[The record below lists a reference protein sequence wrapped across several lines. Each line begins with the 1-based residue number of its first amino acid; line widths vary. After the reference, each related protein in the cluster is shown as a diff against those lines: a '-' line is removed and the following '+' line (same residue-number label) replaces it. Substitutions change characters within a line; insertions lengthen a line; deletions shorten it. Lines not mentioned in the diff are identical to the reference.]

1 MKRVLTLI
9 LLLGSFFAWSESKQR
24 KVITAFTIEVTPFGH
39 YRHKKPV
46 GLYYDYA
53 NKIIET
59 AGFTAQN
66 KIVPFARAH
75 DAVVGGH
82 GDMTIM
88 FDTEELLRS
97 AYQSSSILV
106 FENLVIPAS
115 GKKINSIKDLDGLK
129 IGAIRSGCYDIKA
142 RQEIKPKFIEF
153 NDYFQGIKMVESNR
167 IDAICGSLIPM
178 KFTAREMKIPDA
190 FFKNAFVA
198 SKRKAHVHFSKQ
210 LPLEIRNKLN
220 SAIEKLKADR
230 YFEKLAKE
238 LDY

>member
-1 MKRVLTLI
+1 MLLI
-9 LLLGSFFAWSESKQR
+9 GSVSAWSQTKQR
-24 KVITAFTIEVTPFGH
+24 KIITAFTIEVTPFGH
-39 YRHKKPV
+39 YRNKKPV

-59 AGFTAQN
+59 AGFIPQN

-75 DAVVGGH
+75 DAVVAGH

-88 FDTEELLRS
+88 FDTEELLRN
-97 AYQSSSILV
+97 AYQSSSILE
-106 FENLVIPAS
+106 FENLVIPAI
-115 GKKINSIKDLDGLK
+115 GKRIKTINDLDGLK

-142 RQEIKPKFIEF
+142 RKSIKPKFVEF

-178 KFTAREMKIPDA
+178 KFTAREMKMSDA

-210 LPLEIRNKLN
+210 LPLETRNKLN
-220 SAIEKLKADR
+220 SAIEKLKSER
-230 YFEKLAKE
+230 FFEKLAKK